1 ATSADR
7 GPQTQPR
14 NHHHNQHAPDAK
26 TCQPKPRP
34 RHHHARA
41 QSAAKRRRPNF
52 QCDQIPRARPEL
64 ISAQPGLA
72 EPKKPRLKGC
82 SVPYAESPN
91 IGYNC
96 TASAGEDGLGEDHV
110 ARSVQQE
117 GVSNEDASCC
127 RHSCDGDRSPR
138 SGEGEAGAIGAP
150 PASLSVVG
158 ATRLLPRLP
167 SE

>member
-1 ATSADR
+1 MRSNSACSTGTDF
-7 GPQTQPR
+7 
-14 NHHHNQHAPDAK
+14 
-26 TCQPKPRP
+26 
-34 RHHHARA
+34 
-41 QSAAKRRRPNF
+41 S
-52 QCDQIPRARPEL
+52 
-64 ISAQPGLA
+64 QPGLA

-127 RHSCDGDRSPR
+127 RHSWDGGCSACY
-138 SGEGEAGAIGAP
+138 GVGEAGACGEH
-150 PASLSVVG
+150 
-158 ATRLLPRLP
+158 